1 MDTRNRI
8 LTHATN
14 LFLKYGIKT
23 VSLDRLVR
31 DLGISKK
38 TLYQLFAN
46 KSLLVQEVC
55 QNIVNEEEGICDG
68 IIEVSENAVDE
79 LVKYMQHSIHQFQ
92 RISPKMIYE
101 VRKYYPDGWKIF
113 ERHSSEYGVL
123 KVEENLIRGISEGLY
138 RPEINVNIV
147 SRMRVNS
154 INTEFD
160 PTLFPEDEFNLIEIH
175 FQLFQIYLYGIAT
188 EKGRSLIETYLTHEF
203 YQS

>member
-1 MDTRNRI
+1 M
-8 LTHATN
+8 
-14 LFLKYGIKT
+14 
-23 VSLDRLVR
+23 SLDRLVS

-55 QNIVNEEEGICDG
+55 QNLIDDEENVCFE

-79 LVKYMQHSIHQFQ
+79 LVKFMQHAIQLFQ

-113 ERHSSEYGVL
+113 DTHSSEFVL
-123 KVEENLIRGISEGLY
+123 KKIQENLIRGIAEGFY
-138 RPEINVNIV
+138 RPEINIDIV
-147 SRMRVNS
+147 SRMRVNA
-154 INTEFD
+154 INTGFD
-160 PTLFPEDEFNLIEIH
+160 PSIFPENEFNLTEVH